1 MRKSCLFITCFCFV
15 FSFLSIENAN
25 AIYTIDTGAVVKCL
39 SDSNL
44 PDQAICD
51 SDGPNGSK
59 CEILD
64 SSEMDGGDPI
74 ALCMRPDKG
83 IVYCRSDMDCH
94 ELSKPTCV
102 EKVGSYTTIET
113 YKKNNDGELGDDEVG
128 VCAAIGGSAE
138 QNAFSQAICN
148 FMNIV
153 TGNAGRAV
161 VGVVVIVLGIMF
173 FLGKVSWSLVLA
185 VALGAGAMF
194 GAPAIV
200 GVITG
205 KQFTC
210 K

>member
-1 MRKSCLFITCFCFV
+1 MKKSCLVLPIFFVV
-15 FSFLSIENAN
+15 FSIFGIKNVSAL
-25 AIYTIDTGAVVKCL
+25 YTIDTGVVVSCL
-39 SDSNL
+39 SDSGL
-44 PDQAICD
+44 PDQSKCD
-51 SDGPNGSK
+51 QDGPVGSK
-59 CEILD
+59 CEVLD
-64 SSEMDGGDPI
+64 STETEDTKI

-83 IVYCRSDMDCH
+83 IIYCRSDMDCH

-102 EKVGSYTTIET
+102 EKIGSYATIEA
-113 YKKNNDGELGDDEVG
+113 YLKNNNGELDETSVG
-128 VCAAIGGSAE
+128 VCAAIGGNAE

-210 K
+210 R